1 LILLKS
7 IQVKAASCSARPALA
22 VAVVLA
28 AAVVVAAVGVVRV
41 VAAVVATDWYLA
53 IPDSGDGAEQDVLL
67 QFCAII
73 D

>member
-1 LILLKS
+1 
-7 IQVKAASCSARPALA
+7 

-28 AAVVVAAVGVVRV
+28 VAAVVAAVGVVRV
-41 VAAVVATDWYLA
+41 VVAVVATDWYLA